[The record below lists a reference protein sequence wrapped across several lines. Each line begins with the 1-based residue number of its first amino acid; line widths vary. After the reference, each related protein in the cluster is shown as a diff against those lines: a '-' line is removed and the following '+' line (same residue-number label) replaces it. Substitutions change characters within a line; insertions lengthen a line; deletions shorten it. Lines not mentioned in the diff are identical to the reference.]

1 MLTILVD
8 YDYYTDTYEGSSIP
22 ESSFNNLAIKASVY
36 VNKNTFNRI
45 TKDNVDEII
54 KNCTCE
60 VAELLY
66 SQDKKKQ
73 TLTDNKI
80 VASETV
86 GSHSKTYVNNL
97 SYVDKDVLTESELET
112 NIYRLCYRY
121 LAATGLMYRG
131 F

>member
-22 ESSFNNLAIKASVY
+22 ESSFNNLAIKASTY

-112 NIYRLCYRY
+112 NIYRICYRH
-121 LAATGLMYRG
+121 LIATGLMYRG

>member
-22 ESSFNNLAIKASVY
+22 ESSFNNYAIKASTY

-45 TKDNVDEII
+45 TKDDVDEII

-112 NIYRLCYRY
+112 NIYRICYRY
-121 LAATGLMYRG
+121 LIATGLMYRG